1 MNMLALET
9 STTRCIAALVRDDGK
24 RFVRDEAVGNTH
36 SQWLLPQ
43 VEQLMRQAQLS
54 FHALGAIAY
63 GAGPG
68 SFTGVRIA
76 CACAQGLGLAHGV
89 PLVPVGTLEALSYT
103 YRATAAS
110 HDAVWVVNDAR
121 MNELYAARYARL
133 GATWIE
139 ATAPHV
145 QTLAF
150 MDTIDWSVHAL
161 AGDAPVAIAALAR
174 FRPQLSVAYPSA
186 DGLLDAALAAY
197 AQGRV
202 QHARDAEP
210 AYVRNKVALTE
221 AERARA

>member
-1 MNMLALET
+1 MNLLALET
-9 STTRCIAALVRDDGK
+9 STTRCIAALVRADGE
-24 RFVRDEAVGNTH
+24 RFVRDEAAGNTH
-36 SQWLLPQ
+36 SQLLLPQ
-43 VEQLMRQAQLS
+43 VEQLIADAQLS
-54 FHALGAIAY
+54 FHDLAAIAY
-63 GAGPG
+63 GTGPG

-103 YRATAAS
+103 YRATAS

-121 MNELYAARYARL
+121 MHELYAARYVRS
-133 GATWIE
+133 GSTWIE

-145 QTLAF
+145 QTLDF
-150 MDTIDWSVHAL
+150 MDTIDWSAHAL
-161 AGDAPVAIAALAR
+161 AGDAPMAIAALAR